1 MNTGIHDASNLG
13 WKLSMVL
20 DGLASP
26 SLLNTYESERLPNVQ
41 KLITYD
47 EDISRLMTMQ
57 LPVGWAGDPNA
68 DPNEILGT
76 VMDEAST
83 FTSGLSIAFELNVL
97 NVRRTFESIAKLAPV
112 SPGQRGPDVQ
122 LQKPGTNEATR
133 LHKETPNNAR
143 FHVVVFA
150 GEPDRTSGL
159 LGAFAQSL
167 EVSKIFMKMLDY
179 QYIGSRHLQKVDH
192 QLLSFL
198 ESCPLVE
205 SSTMKSRLLMLDMG
219 LTLGSAV

>member
-143 FHVVVFA
+143 FHVVVIA
-150 GEPDRTSGL
+150 GSPPARLSE
-159 LGAFAQSL
+159 A
-167 EVSKIFMKMLDY
+167 
-179 QYIGSRHLQKVDH
+179 SRRGTGYYL
-192 QLLSFL
+192 L
-198 ESCPLVE
+198 ESQIELQAFWVL
-205 SSTMKSRLLMLDMG
+205 SLSLLKYQRF
-219 LTLGSAV
+219 S